1 MSQEN
6 KQKPCRLR
14 VFYYF
19 FEETIYFGIKPALGV
34 AVVLVGFKLPEGVK
48 LFLKKSLC
56 FLLGQMHQNIKG
68 VMLSLSEV
76 MSVVIQ

>member
-1 MSQEN
+1 M
-6 KQKPCRLR
+6 
-14 VFYYF
+14 
-19 FEETIYFGIKPALGV
+19 KPALGV